1 MHHFNFMKL
10 LRLSILVCVI
20 TSIVGCGKPE
30 AVNVTENADQNAID
44 EYNRLNQAAQESMTN
59 DE

>member
-1 MHHFNFMKL
+1 M
-10 LRLSILVCVI
+10 I